1 MMPPHS
7 TGGLEQQMLELC
19 GLSRLLAPGLLRRA
33 LADVGAAT
41 PPSAEDLLRALP
53 QLECRMR
60 AYLPPLEV
68 RQRSA
73 AMRALLS
80 GQRLSLPPPA
90 SDKKARPP

>member
-1 MMPPHS
+1 MGAP
-7 TGGLEQQMLELC
+7 TGEALEQQILELC

-33 LADVGAAT
+33 LADVAAAS
-41 PPSAEDLLRALP
+41 PPTAEDLLRALP
-53 QLECRMR
+53 QIECRMR

-73 AMRALLS
+73 AMRTLLT
-80 GQRLSLPPPA
+80 GQRLSQPPL

>member
-1 MMPPHS
+1 MTPPN
-7 TGGLEQQMLELC
+7 GNEGLELQILELC

-41 PPSAEDLLRALP
+41 PPTADDLLRALP

-73 AMRALLS
+73 CMRAILT
-80 GQRLSLPPPA
+80 GQRLSLPPP
-90 SDKKARPP
+90 SNDRRAR

>member
-1 MMPPHS
+1 MTPPH
-7 TGGLEQQMLELC
+7 GPEGLEQQILELC

-41 PPSAEDLLRALP
+41 PPTASDLLRALP
-53 QLECRMR
+53 QIECRMR

-73 AMRALLS
+73 KMRAILTDPLLS
-80 GQRLSLPPPA
+80 VPA
-90 SDKKARPP
+90 PEQ

>member
-1 MMPPHS
+1 MVPQS
-7 TGGLEQQMLELC
+7 SEGLEEQILELC
-19 GLSRLLAPGLLRRA
+19 GLSSLLAPGLLRRA

-73 AMRALLS
+73 RMRAILS
-80 GQRLSLPPPA
+80 GQRPSTP
-90 SDKKARPP
+90 SSAR

>member
-1 MMPPHS
+1 MLPPP
-7 TGGLEQQMLELC
+7 GEGLEQQILELC
-19 GLSRLLAPGLLRRA
+19 GLSRLLGPGLLRRA
-33 LADVGAAT
+33 LADVAAAT
-41 PPSAEDLLRALP
+41 PPTPEDLLRALP

-73 AMRALLS
+73 VMRAILT
-80 GQRLSLPPPA
+80 GQTLPAPPP